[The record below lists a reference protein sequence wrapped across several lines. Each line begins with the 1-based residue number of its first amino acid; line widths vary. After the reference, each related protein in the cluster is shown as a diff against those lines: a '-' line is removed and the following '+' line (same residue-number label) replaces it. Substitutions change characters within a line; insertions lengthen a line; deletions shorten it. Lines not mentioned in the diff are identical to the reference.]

1 MSSLIASKIPSPV
14 FVGVAAAVGG
24 RSSSSC
30 DGAANK
36 LNRFQDCG
44 RCCSWA
50 NAHGVVAK
58 FSGLRQRPDQHI
70 LCCAAS
76 RSRVGYR
83 SDTDR
88 IVEVWIRQHD
98 TMGSYVVRAS
108 GVPLYVGYGS
118 VFSIVSCIGLKLD
131 RFVMQMA
138 LLLFHA
144 RTSAR
149 PPMTTEPTSPRHVG
163 KHAMLARLASCPFM
177 SLSELFDTCVRHDR
191 TLFLLLVLI
200 ILQ

>member
-1 MSSLIASKIPSPV
+1 MPMVLLRNSRDSDNGQTST
-14 FVGVAAAVGG
+14 
-24 RSSSSC
+24 SC
-30 DGAANK
+30 
-36 LNRFQDCG
+36 
-44 RCCSWA
+44 
-50 NAHGVVAK
+50 VVLLHDHA
-58 FSGLRQRPDQHI
+58 L
-70 LCCAAS
+70 
-76 RSRVGYR
+76 
-83 SDTDR
+83 DTDR

>member
-1 MSSLIASKIPSPV
+1 MQTPQDRATHAFIDRFKDPISGLCRRRCRGCWRSFVIVMRWGGEQIVSKTV
-14 FVGVAAAVGG
+14 VG
-24 RSSSSC
+24 
-30 DGAANK
+30 
-36 LNRFQDCG
+36 
-44 RCCSWA
+44 
-50 NAHGVVAK
+50 VAK